1 MTPAELAAALGIS
14 TRQVQRLESAGL
26 PFTPVGVRKKD
37 YDLAACRAWLQ
48 ANRDT
53 IAQCL
58 STRPRTVDSTS
69 MSASAA
75 SAFIAASRRVQ
86 LRTMPSS
93 AKPSCEPRSGEASPL
108 SLVTPS

>member
-1 MTPAELAAALGIS
+1 MSPAELAASLGIS
-14 TRQVQRLESAGL
+14 TRQVQRLEAAGL

-48 ANRDT
+48 ANHEAIT
-53 IAQCL
+53 ACL
-58 STRPRTVDSTS
+58 STRQRTVDTKS

-75 SAFIAASRRVQ
+75 SAFIAASSRVQ

-93 AKPSCEPRSGEASPL
+93 AKPNSEPRSAEASPL